1 MKRFSATCSSKSL
14 TLTAVLGTLIV
25 AGCNTNVPN
34 PAGSGFSKPTLN
46 VNKQLPAATTVLPP
60 FADGVPRPV
69 AVLTDSS
76 NIPVEFVENEM
87 MVETA
92 DAAALAAI
100 VARWNATILDTF
112 DYSQFGMEGGT
123 LYLLRVN
130 AAAADQSQLAAD
142 LSALSPNTASQI
154 RVSSDAGAGLIAAAA
169 RESVRGA
176 TIGLNIVMQGHGLRD
191 RNVREAGTGGMLTS
205 RDRLRTENYTPDPFQ
220 WSYMRVGGPQ
230 NFGVAEAWSVLDR
243 AGKLNNKVK
252 IAVVDGGFA
261 DSTEYPPERTNY
273 TATINALDPTEQ
285 NQNECTGGSSCP
297 WHGLN
302 VVEACMGRVDNN
314 LGGAGPAGPVAR
326 CVTIRRSA
334 DIFNNIQAIGTAVFS
349 GANIINMSFG
359 SRLPA
364 TLSWVAGPF
373 SLATGRARAAGKLIF
388 ASAGNDNSDIDS
400 EDCFIACW
408 EDSFYSPAENGGVIS
423 VGALDLQA
431 RFRRN
436 DSNYGSGDLDIW
448 GPGYMWVGPDPANMT
463 THSFG
468 ATSGAS
474 PFVAGVAA
482 LIWAA
487 NPSLDNNGVERI
499 LMETCNRG
507 GPGEES
513 RWPNALAAVVRA
525 LGDTPPD
532 LQNVK
537 VERVGFTGRNVQFSC
552 TAADAEDGEAAVAW
566 TSDVQG
572 YLGSGTFMGRDDL
585 RYGRHN
591 ITCTATDRHGVAV
604 SQTVVFELPNSLPR
618 VLIES
623 PEPDSTYYAG
633 QTIFFDSYTYD
644 LETSAGLP
652 DASLVWTSNRQGQ
665 IATGRAPTAILTAI
679 GAHNVT
685 LTGRDPEGATAT
697 STIKVN
703 VLAPPPDGIPPSVYI
718 YPLDYDPYGGAT
730 EPGTGRWYQDTAFI
744 ASAIDPEDGVLPGSA
759 IKWEF
764 IPTSGGISWN
774 IAPSNA
780 VGTYLGCRIYG
791 FGSFTIRATATD
803 SNGKSSSYSR
813 SGVIELI
820 K

>member
-1 MKRFSATCSSKSL
+1 MIRL
-14 TLTAVLGTLIV
+14 TESCQLRARVSPAILGAFIV
-25 AGCNTNVPN
+25 AGCNTNVPD
-34 PAGSGFSKPTLN
+34 PARSKPSLS
-46 VNKQLPAATTVLPP
+46 VNKQLPPALTILPP
-60 FADGVPRPV
+60 FADGAPRPV
-69 AVLTDSS
+69 AVLTDAS

-87 MVETA
+87 MVETT

-100 VARWNATILDTF
+100 VQRWNAKILDSF
-112 DYSQFGMEGGT
+112 DYSKHGMEGGT

-130 AAAADQSQLAAD
+130 AASADQSQLAAD
-142 LSALSPNTASQI
+142 LAALSPNSASQI
-154 RVSSDAGAGLIAAAA
+154 RVSSEAGAGLIAAAA
-169 RESVRGA
+169 REAVRGA
-176 TIGLNIVMQGHGLRD
+176 TIGINVVMQGHGLRD
-191 RNVREAGTGGMLTS
+191 RNVREAGSGNMLRS
-205 RDRLRTENYTPDPFQ
+205 RDGLRTENYTSDPFQ

-230 NFGVAEAWSVLDR
+230 NIGVAEAWSVLDR
-243 AGKLNNKVK
+243 AGKLNNKIK

-261 DSTEYPPERTNY
+261 DSTEYPPERTIYN
-273 TATINALDPTEQ
+273 ATINALDPTEQ

-314 LGGAGPAGPVAR
+314 QGGAGPAGPVAR

-334 DIFNNIQAIGTAVFS
+334 DIFNNIQAIGTALFS
-349 GANIINMSFG
+349 GANIINLSFG
-359 SRLPA
+359 QRLPA
-364 TLSWVAGPF
+364 TLSWVGGPF

-388 ASAGNDNSDIDS
+388 ASAGNDNADIDS

-408 EDSFYSPAENGGVIS
+408 EDSFYVPAENGGVIS

-431 RFRRN
+431 RFRRA
-436 DSNYGSGDLDIW
+436 DSNYGGEDLDIW
-448 GPGYMWVGPDPANMT
+448 GPGYMWVGPDPANMA

-487 NPSLDNNGVERI
+487 NPGLDNNGVERI

-552 TAADAEDGEAAVAW
+552 TAADAEDGEAAVTW

-572 YLGSGTFMGRDDL
+572 FLGTGTFMGRNDL

-591 ITCTATDRHGVAV
+591 ITCTATDKHGVVV

-618 VLIES
+618 VLIEA
-623 PEPDSTYYAG
+623 PDTGASYFAG
-633 QTIFFDSYTYD
+633 QTIFFDSYNFD
-644 LETSAGLP
+644 LETNAAIP
-652 DASLVWTSNRQGQ
+652 DASLTWSSNRVGQ
-665 IATGRAPTAILTAI
+665 IATGRAPTAILNTQ
-679 GAHNVT
+679 GAHTIT

-697 STIKVN
+697 SSIGLT
-703 VLAPPPDGIPPSVYI
+703 VLPPPPDGIPPSVYI
-718 YPLDYDPYGGAT
+718 YPLTHDVYGSST
-730 EPGTGRWYQDTAFI
+730 EPGTGNWYIDTAFI
-744 ASAIDPEDGVLPGSA
+744 ASGIDPEDGVLPGSA
-759 IKWEF
+759 LKWEF
-764 IPTSGGISWN
+764 TPTSGSCSWN

-791 FGSFTIRATATD
+791 FGTFTIKVTATD
-803 SNGKSSSYSR
+803 SNGKTSSYSR
-813 SGVIELI
+813 TGAIEI
-820 K
+820 IR

>member
-1 MKRFSATCSSKSL
+1 M
-14 TLTAVLGTLIV
+14 LGTLIA

-34 PAGSGFSKPTLN
+34 PAGSGFSKPSLT
-46 VNKQLPAATTVLPP
+46 VERQLPPPATVLPP
-60 FADGVPRPV
+60 FADGAPRPI
-69 AVLTDSS
+69 ATLTDSS

-87 MVETA
+87 MVETS

-100 VARWNATILDTF
+100 VQRWNATVLDTF
-112 DYSQFGMEGGT
+112 DYSQYGMEGGM

-176 TIGLNIVMQGHGLRD
+176 TIGLNIVMQSHTLRD
-191 RNVREAGTGGMLTS
+191 RNVREAATGGVLRS
-205 RDRLRTENYTPDPFQ
+205 RDGLRTENYTPDPFQ
-220 WSYMRVGGPQ
+220 WSYMQVGGFQ
-230 NFGVAEAWSVLDR
+230 NIGVAEAWSVLDR

-252 IAVVDGGFA
+252 IAIVDGGYA

-285 NQNECTGGSSCP
+285 NQVQCTGGSACP

-302 VVEACMGRVDNN
+302 VVEACMGRVDNF
-314 LGGAGPAGPVAR
+314 LGGAGPAGPIAQ

-334 DIFNNIQAIGTAVFS
+334 DIFNNIQAIGTALFS
-349 GANIINMSFG
+349 GARIINMSFG
-359 SRLPA
+359 GRVPA
-364 TLSWVAGPF
+364 TLSWTAGPF

-388 ASAGNDNSDIDS
+388 ASAGNDNANIDS
-400 EDCFIACW
+400 EDCFLACW
-408 EDSFYSPAENGGVIS
+408 EDNFYSPAENGGVIS

-431 RFRRN
+431 RFRRA
-436 DSNYGSGDLDIW
+436 DSNYGSNDLDIW
-448 GPGYMWVGPDPANMT
+448 GPGYMWVGPDPANAM

-487 NPSLDNNGVERI
+487 NPGLDNNAVERI
-499 LMETCNRG
+499 LMETCNVG
-507 GPGEES
+507 GPGEAS

-537 VERVGFTGRNVQFSC
+537 VERVGFTGRNVQFTC
-552 TAADAEDGEAAVAW
+552 TATDAEDGAPTVTW

-572 YLGSGTFMGRDDL
+572 ALGTGTFVGRDDL

-591 ITCTATDRHGVAV
+591 ITCTATDRLGMAV

-618 VLIES
+618 VRIDS

-633 QTIFFDSYTYD
+633 QTIYFDSYSYD
-644 LETSAGLP
+644 LETNAALP
-652 DASLVWTSNRQGQ
+652 AASLSWTSNRVGYLANGQ
-665 IATGRAPTAILTAI
+665 APSVILNTI
-679 GAHNVT
+679 GTHTIT
-685 LTGRDPEGATAT
+685 LTGRDPEGQTAT
-697 STIKVN
+697 SSIAVT
-703 VLAPPPDGIPPSVYI
+703 VLAPPPDGVPPS
-718 YPLDYDPYGGAT
+718 
-730 EPGTGRWYQDTAFI
+730 AFI
-744 ASAIDPEDGVLPGSA
+744 EPFTFGTYTSDYVDTVFIGRAIDPEDGMLPNSA
-759 IKWEF
+759 LKWEF
-764 IPTSGGISWN
+764 TAISGSVSWN

-780 VGTYLGCRIYG
+780 VGSYLGCRIS
-791 FGSFTIRATATD
+791 GSGTFRLKLTATD
-803 SNGKSSSYSR
+803 SNGKTNSFTR
-813 SGVIELI
+813 TGVVEVVH
-820 K
+820 